1 MAQLV
6 EENQLYSEPRQLE
19 VEVEG
24 VQVILEEGVEVE
36 AVEVLVVLQEAE
48 EEVVEVLE
56 EDNITTPSSI
66 ARLGPKN

>member
-24 VQVILEEGVEVE
+24 AQVILEEGVEVE